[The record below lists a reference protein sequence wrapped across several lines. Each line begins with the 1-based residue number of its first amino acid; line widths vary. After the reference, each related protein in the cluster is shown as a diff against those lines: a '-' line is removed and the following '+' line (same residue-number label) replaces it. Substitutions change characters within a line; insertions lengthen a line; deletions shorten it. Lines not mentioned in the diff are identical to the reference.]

1 MSDSGN
7 CIISSPPYS
16 IGSHK
21 PAHMKGSIFHL
32 LVGKAIKSYYKMM
45 YIPR

>member
-1 MSDSGN
+1 MSGSGN
-7 CIISSPPYS
+7 GIISSLPYS

-21 PAHMKGSIFHL
+21 PAHIKGSIFHL
-32 LVGKAIKSYYKMM
+32 LVGKAIKSYCKMM